1 MCVERVIWLLTTVFV
16 TLFLAN
22 FTSTS
27 TIPRTIN
34 ENDTIIDVEYTVV
47 NSLYKDL
54 MDGYDKR
61 VRPVRNQSQSLEVNF
76 LFCLYNI
83 VALNTASQKLSIL
96 ATFFVGWKDE
106 ILSWNP
112 ENYDGA
118 KLVKF
123 ATSEVWT
130 PAVVISKSIDG
141 HGIIGK
147 PTDLVSYTNDGY
159 ALWSPDGLFDVICE
173 VNTRYYP
180 FDLQIC
186 NITIYVSD
194 SLSSEVELES
204 LQNGAITDR
213 IYSPNSAWKLVGTYT
228 DEKYYVGVKLVTIV
242 LELRRR
248 KAYLLFTV
256 ISPLILLSILNVGVF
271 LVPVDSGEKGSIAVT
286 IFLSYVVFISTINDE
301 LPHNSINHS
310 YLLNYILLLLILSV
324 CTVLYSFAEAWVY
337 IYYAEDEVNN
347 KLIRAL
353 FKTSDVI
360 RQRNNTQPIDLNTS
374 QPAYKESSTVH
385 QDTETLRTVKRKLNN
400 SAPIDLTNSQATDD
414 KQNIEK
420 LPIVNRKLNENPPED
435 PKTQPP
441 VEINLL
447 NGQQHT
453 EQMTWRR
460 ILRRIDITMFCITF
474 AWNLFITVGHMIF
487 LAFGRH

>member
-1 MCVERVIWLLTTVFV
+1 MFV

-34 ENDTIIDVEYTVV
+34 ENGTIIDVEYTIVT
-47 NSLYKDL
+47 SLYKDL
-54 MDGYDKR
+54 LHGYDKR
-61 VRPVRNQSQSLEVNF
+61 VRPVRNQSQSLEVSF

-83 VALNTASQKLSIL
+83 VALNTASQKLSVL

-106 ILSWNP
+106 ILTWNP
-112 ENYDGA
+112 EDYDGA

-123 ATSEVWT
+123 TTSEIWT

-147 PTDLVSYTNDGY
+147 PTDLVSYTNEGY

-204 LQNGAITDR
+204 LQNGAMTER
-213 IYSPNSAWKLVGTYT
+213 IYSPNSAWKLVGTYL

-248 KAYLLFTV
+248 KAYLMFTV

-271 LVPVDSGEKGSIAVT
+271 LVPVDTGEKGSIAVT
-286 IFLSYVVFISTINDE
+286 IFLAYGVFISTINDE
-301 LPHNSINHS
+301 IPHNSINHS

-347 KLIRAL
+347 TLIRAL
-353 FKTSDVI
+353 FKTSDVN
-360 RQRNNTQPIDLNTS
+360 RQRNNTQPTVLNTS
-374 QPAYKESSTVH
+374 QPAHKESSAVQQNT
-385 QDTETLRTVKRKLNN
+385 DALRIVNRKLSN
-400 SAPIDLTNSQATDD
+400 SAPIHLTSSQATDD

-420 LPIVNRKLNENPPED
+420 LPIVNRTINENPPEA
-435 PKTQPP
+435 PKSQSP
-441 VEINLL
+441 VEISSL

-453 EQMTWRR
+453 EQLTWRR

-474 AWNLFITVGHMIF
+474 AWNILITVAHMVF

>member
-1 MCVERVIWLLTTVFV
+1 MFV

-27 TIPRTIN
+27 TIARTIN
-34 ENDTIIDVEYTVV
+34 ENDIISDVEYTVV
-47 NSLYKDL
+47 TSLYKDL

-112 ENYDGA
+112 EDYDGA

-123 ATSEVWT
+123 TTSEVWT

-147 PTDLVSYTNDGY
+147 PTDLVSYTNEGY

-286 IFLSYVVFISTINDE
+286 IFLAYGVFISTVNDE
-301 LPHNSINHS
+301 IPHNSINHS

-324 CTVLYSFAEAWVY
+324 YTVLYSFTEAWVY

-347 KLIRAL
+347 KFIRAL
-353 FKTSDVI
+353 FKTSDVN

-374 QPAYKESSTVH
+374 QPAYKESSTVQ
-385 QDTETLRTVKRKLNN
+385 QDTETLGTVKRKLNN
-400 SAPIDLTNSQATDD
+400 SAPIDLTNCQATDD

-420 LPIVNRKLNENPPED
+420 LPIVYRKISEITPDD
-435 PKTQPP
+435 PKSQLT
-441 VEINLL
+441 VEINSL

-453 EQMTWRR
+453 EHLTWRI
-460 ILRRIDITMFCITF
+460 ILRRVDITMFCITF
-474 AWNLFITVGHMIF
+474 AWNVFMTVGHMVF
-487 LAFGRH
+487 LALGHH

>member
-1 MCVERVIWLLTTVFV
+1 MFV
-16 TLFLAN
+16 TLFRAN
-22 FTSTS
+22 LTSTS

-34 ENDTIIDVEYTVV
+34 ENGTIIDVEYTVV
-47 NSLYKDL
+47 TSLYKDL
-54 MDGYDKR
+54 LHGYDKR

-83 VALNTASQKLSIL
+83 VALNTASQKLSVL

-106 ILSWNP
+106 ILTWNP
-112 ENYDGA
+112 ADYDGA

-123 ATSEVWT
+123 TTSEVWT

-147 PTDLVSYTNDGY
+147 PTDLVSYTNEGY

-204 LQNGAITDR
+204 LQNGAMTDR

-271 LVPVDSGEKGSIAVT
+271 IVPVDSGEKGSIAVT
-286 IFLSYVVFISTINDE
+286 IFLAYGVFISTINDE

-324 CTVLYSFAEAWVY
+324 CTVLYSFAEAWIY

-347 KLIRAL
+347 TLIRAL
-353 FKTSDVI
+353 FKTSDVN
-360 RQRNNTQPIDLNTS
+360 RQRNNTQPTVLNTS
-374 QPAYKESSTVH
+374 QPAHKESSTV
-385 QDTETLRTVKRKLNN
+385 QQNTDALRTVNRKLNN
-400 SAPIDLTNSQATDD
+400 SAPIDLTNSPSVQPNVTYDI
-414 KQNIEK
+414 QNTEK
-420 LPIVNRKLNENPPED
+420 LPIVNRKINENLPED
-435 PKTQPP
+435 QKSQSP
-441 VEINLL
+441 VEINFL

-453 EQMTWRR
+453 EQLTWRR

-474 AWNLFITVGHMIF
+474 AWNVFITVGHMIF